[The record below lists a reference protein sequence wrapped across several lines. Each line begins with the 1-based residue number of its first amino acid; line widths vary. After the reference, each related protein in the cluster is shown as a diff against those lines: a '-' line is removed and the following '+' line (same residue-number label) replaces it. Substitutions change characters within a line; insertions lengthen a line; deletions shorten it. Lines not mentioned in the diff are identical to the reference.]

1 MSACSAQQLR
11 RLGRVDIPHPAER
24 LANLLSVSDVEL
36 ARLDLDD
43 MLVKLLDRL
52 RSALVTDTA
61 AVLLRDPGSDYLVAR
76 AACGLEEE
84 VRQGVR
90 IALGHGFAGTIA
102 ARREPVRLTRVD
114 STTVANPILWETG
127 IQVML
132 GVPLLHG
139 AEVVGVL
146 HVGRLSAEPF
156 TDEDVDVLQVAGERI
171 AAAIVARR
179 LAISAAAADLLERSL
194 QPTRLPA
201 LAGLQFAAR
210 YVPAEG
216 RAVGGDWYDAFSLPS
231 GDLWLV
237 TGDVAGHG
245 IDAAVVMGRVRSA
258 LRAYALLGQAPE
270 RVMELTDR
278 KVQHFEMNT
287 MVTLACAIA
296 RPPYDQVRICSAGH
310 APPVLTV
317 PGEPGHLLE
326 LPVGPPLGVVPG
338 IARAAVDVSWPTG
351 AVLLFYTDGLVERRD
366 ADLGARLDQLARSVP
381 AADAETV
388 CVRVMHE
395 MIRND
400 TVHDDVAVL
409 AARRLPD
416 NGGS

>member
-1 MSACSAQQLR
+1 
-11 RLGRVDIPHPAER
+11 VDISETADR
-24 LANLLSVSDVEL
+24 LANLLAVSDVEL

-90 IALGHGFAGTIA
+90 IALGHGFAGSIA
-102 ARREPVRLTRVD
+102 ARKEPVRLTRVD
-114 STTVANPILWETG
+114 SSTVTNPILWETG

-132 GVPLLHG
+132 GVPLLYG
-139 AEVVGVL
+139 ADVVGVL
-146 HVGRLSAEPF
+146 HVGRLADEPF
-156 TDEDVDVLQVAGERI
+156 TDNDVDVLQVAGERI

-231 GDLWLV
+231 GEVWLV

-258 LRAYALLGQAPE
+258 LRAYALLGESPE

-287 MVTLACAIA
+287 MVTLACATSQ
-296 RPPYDQVRICSAGH
+296 PPYDRVRIGSAGH
-310 APPVLTV
+310 APPVLV
-317 PGEPGHLLE
+317 APGQPGRLTE

-338 IARAAVDVSWPTG
+338 LTRDAVDLDWPPG
-351 AVLLFYTDGLVERRD
+351 GVLLFYTDGLVERRD
-366 ADLGARLDQLARSVP
+366 ADLGARLDQLARVVP
-381 AADAETV
+381 AAHPEAV

-395 MIRND
+395 MIRNEL
-400 TVHDDVAVL
+400 VHDDVAVL
-409 AARRLPD
+409 AARRLP
-416 NGGS
+416 NPPA

>member
-1 MSACSAQQLR
+1 MNA
-11 RLGRVDIPHPAER
+11 AEAADR
-24 LANLLSVSDVEL
+24 LAHLLAVSDVEL
-36 ARLDLDD
+36 ARLDVDD
-43 MLVKLLDRL
+43 LLVKLLDRV
-52 RSALVTDTA
+52 RAALVTDTA

-90 IALGHGFAGTIA
+90 IALGHGFAGAIA
-102 ARREPVRLTRVD
+102 ARMPPVRLTRVD
-114 STTVANPILWETG
+114 ATTVANPILWQTG

-139 AEVVGVL
+139 TDVIGVL

-156 TDEDVDVLQVAGERI
+156 TDDDVAVLQVAGERV
-171 AAAIVARR
+171 AAAVVARR
-179 LAISAAAADLLERSL
+179 LALSAAAAGLLERGL

-245 IDAAVVMGRVRSA
+245 LDAAVVMSRVKSA
-258 LRAYALLGQAPE
+258 FRAYALLGEPPE

-278 KVQHFEMNT
+278 KVLHFEMGT
-287 MVTLACAIA
+287 MVTLVCATA
-296 RPPYDQVRICSAGH
+296 QPPYDRVRICSAGH
-310 APPVLTV
+310 PPPALAA
-317 PGEPGHLLE
+317 PGEQGRLIDLV
-326 LPVGPPLGVVPG
+326 VGPPLGVLPR
-338 IARAAVDVSWPTG
+338 AR
-351 AVLLFYTDGLVERRD
+351 R
-366 ADLGARLDQLARSVP
+366 
-381 AADAETV
+381 
-388 CVRVMHE
+388 
-395 MIRND
+395 
-400 TVHDDVAVL
+400 
-409 AARRLPD
+409 AARRWRAP
-416 NGGS
+416 GTRRC

>member
-1 MSACSAQQLR
+1 VGTSEAT
-11 RLGRVDIPHPAER
+11 DR
-24 LANLLSVSDVEL
+24 LANLLAVSDVEL

-43 MLVKLLDRL
+43 LLVKLLDRI
-52 RSALVTDTA
+52 RTALVTDTA

-90 IALGHGFAGTIA
+90 IGMGHGFAGTIA
-102 ARREPVRLTRVD
+102 AGKKPVRLTRVD
-114 STTVANPILWETG
+114 ATTVANPILWETG

-132 GVPLLHG
+132 GVPLLNG
-139 AEVVGVL
+139 TDVIGVL
-146 HVGRLSAEPF
+146 HIGRLSAEPF
-156 TDEDVDVLQVAGERI
+156 TDDDVEVLQMAAERV

-216 RAVGGDWYDAFSLPS
+216 LAVGGDWYDAFSLPS

-245 IDAAVVMGRVRSA
+245 LESAVVMGRVRSA
-258 LRAYALLGQAPE
+258 LRAYALLGEPPE
-270 RVMELTDR
+270 RVVELTDR
-278 KVQHFEMNT
+278 KIQHFEVKT
-287 MVTLACAIA
+287 MVTLACAVA
-296 RPPYDQVRICSAGH
+296 QPPYDRVRICSAGH
-310 APPVLTV
+310 APPVLAV
-317 PGEPGHLLE
+317 PGEPGHLTK
-326 LPVGPPLGVVPG
+326 LPVGPPLGAFAG
-338 IARAAVDVSWPTG
+338 ITRAAADLSWPAG

-366 ADLGARLDQLARSVP
+366 ADLFARLDQLARIVP
-381 AADAETV
+381 ADHPETV
-388 CVRVMHE
+388 CATVMQQ

-400 TVHDDVAVL
+400 VVRDDVAVL
-409 AARRLPD
+409 AARRMPD
-416 NGGS
+416 GQPT